1 MAGKTFKITPCLC
14 YHANKSS
21 INYLFQFNLF
31 GHPGGHALDH
41 SHHVSGRNDRIDN
54 ITKICPANKIP
65 LKNKLNPQ
73 VPLKQCACSWQSDIM
88 CLITAQLRLVW
99 WWRGNAK
106 IQGTLMINRPGA
118 WLNQIWIILFVFFHF
133 SFQSSTIFVGWSSV
147 IFTGVEATITSWRS
161 LSVTQYLFIFFPFLM
176 WLKDVMRCPF
186 KENQYCFYGLWAG
199 FWAPSLSIENCR
211 W

>member
-54 ITKICPANKIP
+54 ITKSCPANKIP

-99 WWRGNAK
+99 WWRGNDR

-147 IFTGVEATITSWRS
+147 IFTGVEATITSS
-161 LSVTQYLFIFFPFLM
+161 KILVSDTIFIYFFPIFNVV
-176 WLKDVMRCPF
+176 KRCNDMPF
-186 KENQYCFYGLWAG
+186 
-199 FWAPSLSIENCR
+199 
-211 W
+211 